1 MLYFMSSLLIFYKL
15 HSVLFDLLKIF
26 MYILVM
32 IKWLILFPYYLYSAF
47 IYLYLLTIFAINV
60 VQMPGGTVDGIAVL
74 IYLII
79 FPFVL
84 ALILFD
90 LIILLFVIIYKAYRQ
105 KLDFQKFK
113 NYFLEFGNN
122 KVIVTLKII
131 NFLIVFVTTIV
142 LIFM

>member
-1 MLYFMSSLLIFYKL
+1 
-15 HSVLFDLLKIF
+15 

-47 IYLYLLTIFAINV
+47 FYLYLLTIFAINV

-105 KLDFQKFK
+105 KLDYQKFK